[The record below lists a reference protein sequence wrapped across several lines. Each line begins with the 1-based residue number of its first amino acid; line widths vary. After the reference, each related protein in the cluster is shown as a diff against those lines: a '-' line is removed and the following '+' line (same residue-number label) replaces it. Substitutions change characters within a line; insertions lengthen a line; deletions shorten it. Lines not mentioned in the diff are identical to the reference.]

1 MSHERNIKWLHDRR
15 IITRCY
21 PWSDKPSSETDV
33 YWFYQNGTYQC
44 YTLFASKAKITTYKS
59 LKWHFLALQ
68 FLNEGIDEQDLIN
81 VFEFIADKE
90 NGFVTFFIK
99 QSVLNHMIKEV
110 INNGIDPPINKIR
123 KVIFKPGIILSTN
136 QKLSIVGKLIGRSK
150 VTEDIIYSTMIE
162 INHIG
167 EKITLSK
174 IAQNL
179 NCSVRT
185 LHRNMSKQLKQ
196 EKESLNEEI

>member
-59 LKWHFLALQ
+59 LKWHFLA
-68 FLNEGIDEQDLIN
+68 
-81 VFEFIADKE
+81 
-90 NGFVTFFIK
+90 FIK

-110 INNGIDPPINKIR
+110 INSGIDPPINKIR

-162 INHIG
+162 INHLG
-167 EKITLSK
+167 EKITLNK